1 MTEPTIRNF
10 TASDGY
16 KIHFRHWQSSSPRGI
31 VIALHGIQ
39 SHSGWYK
46 ASSHAMAEAGFDVYF
61 ADRRGSGWN
70 GFQRGHAAHGMR
82 LINDV
87 RALAALARDEHRADA
102 LGGSS
107 LPVVLLGMSW
117 GGKTAAATVSLFPSE
132 FQGLAL
138 LYPGLEPRLRPN
150 AWQRFQLK
158 LARRFEIT
166 KTDIPIPLRSPEL
179 FTDTPKWRQF
189 IAEDPL
195 ALHAVTSSFLNAG
208 KDLDDIVASHGT
220 DVRCPV
226 LLMLA
231 GRDKIIDNTKTR
243 TRVASFMTNDF
254 TSICYP
260 DACHTLEFEPD
271 RDVIFSDL
279 TEWLRTRCLRT
290 RPPRIADGNDCR

>member
-1 MTEPTIRNF
+1 MIEPSIRNF

-16 KIHFRHWQSSSPRGI
+16 KIHFRHWRSQTPRGI

-46 ASSHAMAEAGFDVYF
+46 ASSRAMADAGFDVYF

-82 LINDV
+82 IINDV
-87 RALAALARDEHRADA
+87 RALAALAKDEQRENSND
-102 LGGSS
+102 GVS
-107 LPVVLLGMSW
+107 LPVILMGISW
-117 GGKTAAATVSLFPSE
+117 GAKVAAAAVSLFPSE

-150 AWQRFQLK
+150 AWQRFRLK
-158 LARRFEIT
+158 LARRFEVI

-195 ALHAVTSSFLNAG
+195 ALHAVTSSFLNSG
-208 KDLDDIVASHGT
+208 KDLDDIVASHAA
-220 DVRCPV
+220 RIQCPV

-231 GRDKIIDNTKTR
+231 GRDKIIDNAKTR
-243 TRVASFMTNDF
+243 ARVASFMANDF
-254 TSICYP
+254 TSLCYP
-260 DACHTLEFEPD
+260 DACHTLEFEPNPA
-271 RDVIFSDL
+271 VIFSDL
-279 TEWLRTRCLRT
+279 TEWLRTRPTGGTHRE
-290 RPPRIADGNDCR
+290 DCR